1 MLELKNITKTY
12 QPKNGAP
19 VQALKDVSLS
29 FEDKGMVFVLGK
41 SGSGKSTLLN
51 IIGGLDFAD
60 SGEISIEGKSTKQFK
75 EKDYDAYRNTYIGF
89 VFQEYNI
96 LNEFTV
102 GENISLALELQNRKG
117 EKQKVE
123 EILKEVDLEGYAD
136 RKSNELSGGQRQRV
150 AIARAIIKE
159 PKIVMADEPTGAL
172 DSETGR
178 GILETLKRLSRDR
191 LVIVVSHDREFAE
204 EYGDRI
210 IELADGEVIGDAI
223 KNTQREEVGENS
235 VRDKESVQNRELKKS
250 KLPYTRALAMGAKTL
265 KRKKLRLATTVIL
278 CFFSFIVFG
287 LAVTASGYSGKKT
300 KADYLINMYEDGIIV
315 SPALLDKDKFKGKI
329 YGASY
334 NDLKVLREQTGIDF
348 EGVMTSNGSRN
359 YSYYKS
365 YLFGIGK
372 YYSKDI
378 SGALPASQ
386 ELFDAQGYKLYGRLP
401 ENEDEFV
408 ITKYIYDKMAI
419 AGLEIK
425 DPDTR
430 EKTIVYPEEIADIQS
445 FLDKKLRLTSPLTGK
460 PTLIVGVVDTKFN
473 PDGKFDIFK
482 EKVEYGSY
490 DRKMYNLDQEF
501 EDYLRYGYFDLA
513 FVYPQAYQEWEDNAK
528 IPLGLDCVRETG
540 GYLDLDG
547 RREPNVRF
555 KGIASDEFIRY
566 TDKILW
572 IDGKGDRRELANNE
586 IILGIDI
593 AMDGLYPISESI
605 PFVPYTHNK
614 KYFDDL
620 VYWSGRSFDKNP
632 LLSGGAGEIA
642 FLEEAESISLQE
654 LEMYKDYCKQINY
667 VFTSMEYF
675 SRSDSDSYRR
685 MEINT
690 MQEKH
695 WRWSYAC
702 YLGAGPSYDEKIVGG
717 LDNNVTG
724 RQSGRYIRD
733 ILGNRIYLEYRLT
746 SAPSSAKKIDPKEYE
761 IRYDGV
767 YSSLL
772 SKVEFV
778 ADPVI
783 VGVYIAGDGIPSDLI
798 INNKM
803 YTETV
808 HCEKSIYSYFIAPKT
823 YDKTALKKLVDLDY
837 DFSQPRGFEV
847 QNYGIL
853 EVTGMDHAF
862 GILVP
867 IFLGVAGVLGVFCI
881 LLMGSYISLS
891 ISAQKRQIGILRALG
906 ATKSDIFAIFANES
920 AIIAGITLVLSV
932 IVTLGLSLA
941 VNAIATYFMAFTFK
955 VLYFGILQIVLLA
968 LVCIGVAVLSSAIPL
983 YKLSKKRP
991 IECIQDR

>member
-19 VQALKDVSLS
+19 VQALKDVTLS

-60 SGEISIEGKSTKQFK
+60 SGEISIDGKSTKQFK

-123 EILKEVDLEGYAD
+123 EILKEVGLEGYAD

-178 GILETLKRLSRDR
+178 GILDTLKRLSRDR

-223 KNTQREEVGENS
+223 KNTQREEVDEKS

-265 KRKKLRLATTVIL
+265 KRKKLRLATAVFL

-287 LAVTASGYSGKKT
+287 LAVTTLGYSGKKT
-300 KADYLINMYEDGIIV
+300 EADYLINMYEDGIIV
-315 SPALLDKDKFKGKI
+315 SPALLDKNKFKGMI
-329 YGASY
+329 QGASY

-445 FLDKKLRLTSPLTGK
+445 LLDKKLRLTSPLTGK

-547 RREPNVRF
+547 RRKHYVDF

-593 AMDGLYPISESI
+593 ALNGLYPNSEYSY
-605 PFVPYTHNK
+605 VPYTHNK

-632 LLSGGAGEIA
+632 LLSGGAEEIA

-654 LEMYKDYCKQINY
+654 LEKYKDYCKQINHAY
-667 VFTSMEYF
+667 DSMQYF
-675 SRSDSDSYRR
+675 SRSDFDSYWP

-695 WRWSYAC
+695 WRWSYAS
-702 YLGAGPSYDEKIVGG
+702 YLGYGTNSYDENLIGG
-717 LDNNVTG
+717 YENNVTG
-724 RQSGRYIRD
+724 RKSGQYLRFKFA
-733 ILGNRIYLEYRLT
+733 NRIYLEYRLT

-761 IRYDGV
+761 IIYENNIS
-767 YSSLL
+767 SSLP
-772 SKVEFV
+772 KVEFD
-778 ADPVI
+778 AYPVI
-783 VGVYIAGDGIPSDLI
+783 VGVYIAGDGMPSDLI

-803 YTETV
+803 YRDTE

-837 DFSQPRGFEV
+837 DFSQPRGFQV
-847 QNYGIL
+847 QNYGIF

-941 VNAIATYFMAFTFK
+941 INAIATYFMAFPLK